1 MAASGWTASGS
12 TSSGSPAAAPVRTN
26 GPGRPILSLQQ
37 LLVHYP
43 GSAVATLN
51 GLDLVLQPGERLALV
66 GPSGC
71 GKSTVARAVLQLLP
85 PGSRCEGGLELA
97 GQDPR
102 RLGQRDLRR
111 LRGGAVGLVFQD
123 PMTRLNPLMTIG
135 EHLADTLSAHQG
147 VAASA
152 ERRSHT
158 RSGLFSR
165 GPLGQGRAIR
175 RRAEALLARVG
186 IGADRYASYP
196 HEFSG
201 GMRQRLAI
209 ALAMALQPPLVIADE
224 PTTSLDVAV
233 AGQVMAELT
242 ALCQES
248 GSALL
253 LISHDLALAGRW
265 CDRIAV
271 LDQGRLVEEAPAQEL
286 LTAPR
291 SPLAQR
297 LVAAAR
303 AREGQATPAPTQAP
317 LLLELEELRCWH
329 PLASLP
335 WQQRWLKAVDGVSL
349 QLHGGETIGLV
360 GASGCGKSTLCRAL
374 IGLAPVRGGAVRLQ
388 GVDLLS
394 LRGRPLRRAR
404 RRIQMVFQ
412 DPLACLNPLMPV
424 GEAIADPLL
433 IHGLASKP
441 QARAKARELLAAVGL
456 NPPEAFERR
465 LPSQL
470 SGGQQQRVAIARALV
485 LEPQVL
491 LCDESVSM
499 LDAEV
504 QAEVLALLR
513 DLQSRLGL
521 ALIFVTHDLGVAS
534 GFCQRVIVLE
544 GGRIVEQG
552 PGDQLLAHPQAA
564 ITRSLVEACPR
575 LPALA

>member
-1 MAASGWTASGS
+1 MAASGLPSAT
-12 TSSGSPAAAPVRTN
+12 PARNT
-26 GPGRPILSLQQ
+26 GPGRPILRLQQ

-85 PGSRCEGGLELA
+85 PGSRCDGGLELA

-102 RLGQRDLRR
+102 RLGQRALRR

-147 VAASA
+147 PAASA
-152 ERRSHT
+152 DHPSHP
-158 RSGLFSR
+158 SQGLLKWD
-165 GPLGQGRAIR
+165 PLGQGRAIR
-175 RRAEALLARVG
+175 QRAEALLARVG
-186 IGADRYASYP
+186 IGADRYSSYP

-242 ALCQES
+242 TLCQEA

-286 LTAPR
+286 LMAPR
-291 SPLAQR
+291 SALAQR

-303 AREGQATPAPTQAP
+303 TREGQATPAASQAP
-317 LLLELEELRCWH
+317 LLLELDALRCWH

-349 QLHGGETIGLV
+349 QLHEGETIGLV

-388 GVDLLS
+388 GVDLLG
-394 LRGRPLRRAR
+394 LRGRSLRRAR

-412 DPLACLNPLMPV
+412 DPLACLNPLMAV

-433 IHGLASKP
+433 IHGLASAS
-441 QARAKARELLAAVGL
+441 QARARARELLAAVGL
-456 NPPEAFERR
+456 NPPETFERR
-465 LPSQL
+465 LPRQL

-513 DLQSRLGL
+513 ELQGRLGL
-521 ALIFVTHDLGVAS
+521 GLIFVTHDLGVAS

-544 GGRIVEQG
+544 GGRIVEEG

-564 ITRSLVEACPR
+564 ITRSLVAACPR

>member
-1 MAASGWTASGS
+1 MPA
-12 TSSGSPAAAPVRTN
+12 SGSPAVAPATTQGAA
-26 GPGRPILSLQQ
+26 RPILSLQQ

-51 GLDLVLQPGERLALV
+51 GLDLVLQPVERLALV

-147 VAASA
+147 VATSA
-152 ERRSHT
+152 HRRSDT
-158 RSGLFSR
+158 SSGLVSR
-165 GPLGQGRAIR
+165 GPLGQGRGTR

-291 SPLAQR
+291 SALAQR

-303 AREGQATPAPTQAP
+303 AREGQATPAPNQAP
-317 LLLELEELRCWH
+317 LLLELDELRCWH

-349 QLHGGETIGLV
+349 QLHEGETIGLV

-388 GVDLLS
+388 GVDLLG

-465 LPSQL
+465 LPRQL

-513 DLQSRLGL
+513 DLQGRLGL